1 MATKSQSSSY
11 PLPGVTLPNVDYG
24 AYAQPAPRKA
34 EISPAE
40 SMVDVLQQG
49 DKLRHL
55 QETERKRQEE
65 LERKERQAII
75 ARMQTVQTN
84 ADLWN
89 LQQMSDLNTIPQTT
103 AVQDQL
109 QVTLQKRLDIATQA
123 QVYLKTQYGDK
134 KHRASAQKA
143 VSDYYDLLA
152 LTKSTVTNFT
162 ALGSYWKEK
171 APTIGSA
178 ITIIGNDENEIA
190 NNQYFVNA
198 LGGIYDNANFE
209 MVYDEKN
216 NDIMIKVS
224 GHEHE
229 LDAEGNMSQGPYR
242 EKIMSARAFNA
253 RTAEGK
259 DFGFV
264 SDVPQIVNET
274 IKKLSPKAST
284 PEGDGLG
291 ILNNKGVIAEKYW
304 IDDEVIVE
312 NLNDGFT
319 RTSMRKKLD
328 IAKLKQDMQ
337 SLLTQKIGGVVST
350 GPQQTANFWNID
362 LRKLNEGFENSY
374 QKNLPDNIEMQNELF
389 NSVVDTLTNYD
400 GITNDG
406 EGNIYMQPEG
416 SISKPGPV
424 TTEEGPIKYRKE
436 DIDAA
441 VMALGRNDGP
451 LEVGKATEG
460 IIDVMNKF
468 YPLKSYMTLTQMREG
483 LLEKVHPEFKDQ
495 GRTYKA
501 VFENRHGE
509 NWRKEYDKFFNK
521 SFSKDG
527 LYVLASGG
535 SPKYTGKYDF
545 TKHVD
550 RLDFLLNQLSVSE
563 RKLMNKTSL
572 RKQAWKIDWQN
583 EHPQIKGVDA
593 ETDAEYAAR
602 VEAAWKKHNQ

>member
-34 EISPAE
+34 EISPAG

-49 DKLRHL
+49 DKLRQL

-209 MVYDEKN
+209 MVYDEEN

-224 GHEHE
+224 GYEHE
-229 LDAEGNMSQGPYR
+229 LDSEGNMSQGPHR

-291 ILNNKGVIAEKYW
+291 ILNSKGVIADRYW

-416 SISKPGPV
+416 SISKPTII
-424 TTEEGPIKYRKE
+424 TTDDGPIKYRKKE
-436 DIDAA
+436 IDAA
-441 VMALGRNDGP
+441 VMALGRDQGP
-451 LEVGKATEG
+451 LEVGQATQG

-483 LLEKVHPEFKDQ
+483 LLEQVHPAYKDE

-501 VFENRHGE
+501 VFENKHKE

-521 SFSKDG
+521 SYSKDG

-535 SPKYTGKYDF
+535 SPKYAGKYDF
-545 TKHVD
+545 TKHID

-563 RKLMNKTSL
+563 RKSMNKTSL
-572 RKQAWKIDWQN
+572 RKQAWKLDWQN
-583 EHPQIKGVDA
+583 EHKQITGVDA

-602 VEAAWKKHNQ
+602 VEAAWKNHNQ